1 MKSHTLF
8 ISDLHLEEKAPEV
21 AALFL
26 QFMKDQAPKADAL
39 CILGDFFEAWI
50 GDDDKTAFN
59 QKIVLTLRSLVKSG
73 TPIYFMRGN
82 RDFLIGEKFTK
93 TAGVTLLEDPTIISL
108 YGKSV
113 LLMHGDSLCTLDRKH
128 QAYRRK
134 TTKRWVRKLMLSL
147 PLNLRRKL
155 ADRLRKKS
163 CNRNRHLS
171 NEITE
176 VVLEEVLRIMRQMD
190 VELLIHGH
198 THHPAIHD
206 FLINKKPA
214 KRIVLGAWHEHGSAL
229 HYFSNSEFE
238 LSFFKLNLKNNKIM
252 VDYVSNGSSLSGANN
267 QGFDFL
273 NSLEQ
278 TDKNSTRNN
287 TMTSIQFVNY
297 RYGCDRLDIMDS

>member
-8 ISDLHLEEKAPEV
+8 ISDLHLEEKSPEV
-21 AALFL
+21 TALFL

-59 QKIVLTLRSLVKSG
+59 QKIILTLRSLVKNG

-82 RDFLIGEKFTK
+82 RDFLIGEQFAK
-93 TAGVTLLEDPTIISL
+93 TAGVTLLEDPAVISL

-113 LLMHGDSLCTLDRKH
+113 LLMHGDSLCVLDRKH

-134 TTKRWVRKLMLSL
+134 ITKRWVRKLMLSL
-147 PLNLRRKL
+147 SLNLRRKL
-155 ADRLRKKS
+155 AKRLREKS
-163 CNRNRHLS
+163 RNRNHHLS

-176 VVLEEVLRIMRQMD
+176 VTLEEVLRIMRKMD

-198 THHPAIHD
+198 THCPAIHD
-206 FLINKKPA
+206 FLIHSKPA
-214 KRIVLGAWHEHGSAL
+214 KRIVLGAWNENGSAL

-238 LSFFKLNLKNNKIM
+238 LSSFKLNVKNNKII
-252 VDYVSNGSSLSGANN
+252 VDYVPNGNSLSGIDD
-267 QGFDFL
+267 QSFDFL
-273 NSLEQ
+273 NGLGQ
-278 TDKNSTRNN
+278 TN
-287 TMTSIQFVNY
+287 
-297 RYGCDRLDIMDS
+297 